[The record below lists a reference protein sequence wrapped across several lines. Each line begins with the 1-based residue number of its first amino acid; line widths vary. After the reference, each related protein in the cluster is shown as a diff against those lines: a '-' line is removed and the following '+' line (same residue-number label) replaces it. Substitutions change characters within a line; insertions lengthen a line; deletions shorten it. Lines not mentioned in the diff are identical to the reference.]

1 MPNATGTYQE
11 IDGRPVVRFERTFP
25 HPITEVWAAV
35 TTPARLEKWFPTSV
49 EFDELRPGE
58 PITFR
63 FEEDRFPRMSGE
75 IREVQAPTRL
85 VFTWGEDELTFDL
98 AESDEGDACRL
109 SFSVVLDSAEKAARD
124 AAGWDDCLDMLDE
137 VVSGETPSRPF
148 KSARWQG
155 RYAEY
160 QARGLPATAPIPD

>member
-1 MPNATGTYQE
+1 MPDATGTYQE

-25 HPITEVWAAV
+25 HSIEEVWAAV

-49 EFDELRPGE
+49 EFDQLRPGE

-63 FEEDRFPRMSGE
+63 FAADRFAPMGGE
-75 IREVQAPTRL
+75 IREVQPPTRL
-85 VFTWGEDELTFDL
+85 VFTWGEDELTFEL
-98 AESDEGDACRL
+98 AESDGGDACRL
-109 SFSVVLDSAEKAARD
+109 SFNVALDAAEKAARD

-137 VVSGETPSRPF
+137 VISGETPPRPF
-148 KSARWQG
+148 KSARWQD

-160 QARGLPATAPIPD
+160 KAMGLPATAPVPD